1 MRNDTFID
9 VNAHIMRMTHVY
21 IIDTSSPSYWTD
33 NGAYYYYM
41 PSNASAAPSASAS
54 AAPSASG
61 NMQDTILGVL
71 SYWRSL
77 SLPLRHVMYDSW
89 W

>member
-1 MRNDTFID
+1 MYTPLCGHTCTHHCVGTRL
-9 VNAHIMRMTHVY
+9 HIS
-21 IIDTSSPSYWTD
+21 DAPSPSYWTD

-41 PSNASAAPSASAS
+41 PANASS
-54 AAPSASG
+54 APSASG
-61 NMQDTILGVL
+61 NMQDTILGVVD
-71 SYWRSL
+71 YWRSL

>member
-1 MRNDTFID
+1 
-9 VNAHIMRMTHVY
+9 MTHVH
-21 IIDTSSPSYWTD
+21 ISARVRLRHVHNSNTPSHSYWTD

-41 PSNASAAPSASAS
+41 PSNAS
-54 AAPSASG
+54 SASG

-71 SYWRSL
+71 DYWRSL

>member
-1 MRNDTFID
+1 MACVRAQ
-9 VNAHIMRMTHVY
+9 NASDACTHQCVRTHVH
-21 IIDTSSPSYWTD
+21 ISDAPSPSYWTD

-41 PSNASAAPSASAS
+41 PSNSS

-71 SYWRSL
+71 DYWRSL

>member
-1 MRNDTFID
+1 MCAT
-9 VNAHIMRMTHVY
+9 VTPS
-21 IIDTSSPSYWTD
+21 TSYWTD

-41 PSNASAAPSASAS
+41 PSNAS
-54 AAPSASG
+54 SASG

-71 SYWRSL
+71 DYWRSI

>member
-1 MRNDTFID
+1 
-9 VNAHIMRMTHVY
+9 MTHARAQNAYDVCTHQCVRLHVHNS
-21 IIDTSSPSYWTD
+21 DTPSPSYWTD

-41 PSNASAAPSASAS
+41 PSNASS
-54 AAPSASG
+54 APSASG
-61 NMQDTILGVL
+61 SMQDTILGVL
-71 SYWRSL
+71 DYWRSL

>member
-1 MRNDTFID
+1 MYTPLCGHTCTHHCVGTRL
-9 VNAHIMRMTHVY
+9 HIS
-21 IIDTSSPSYWTD
+21 DAPSPSYWTD

-41 PSNASAAPSASAS
+41 PSNASAAPADASS
-54 AAPSASG
+54 APSASS

-71 SYWRSL
+71 DYWRSL